1 MRALLQRVTG
11 ASVTID
17 GETAGAIG
25 PGLVIL
31 VGISRDDTEAEV
43 AHVVDKAVNLRIFSD
58 DDGKFQHS
66 ALDIGADLLVVSQFT
81 LYGDTRKGRRP
92 SFTKAAVP
100 ADAEVPLRA
109 NPGAVPGDRAEGR
122 DGPLPGIH
130 GRGPSQRRPRHHH
143 ARHRRPRPAETKLA
157 HRWPA
162 GRSSTDWVSTTPTP

>member
-25 PGLVIL
+25 PGLVVL
-31 VGISRDDTEAEV
+31 VGISRDDTEAEA

-58 DDGKFQHS
+58 DEGKFQHS

-92 SFTKAAVP
+92 SFTRAAPP
-100 ADAEVPLRA
+100 ADAESLFAHTLELFRATGLR
-109 NPGAVPGDRAEGR
+109 VETGR
-122 DGPLPGIH
+122 FQAYMDVALHNDGPVTIMLDTAD
-130 GRGPSQRRPRHHH
+130 RDRPR
-143 ARHRRPRPAETKLA
+143 R
-157 HRWPA
+157 
-162 GRSSTDWVSTTPTP
+162 G